1 MAVTRRNETTAAPAT
16 SDREGRQTGK
26 KTLGFFNVNIETKA
40 GAPVRLEGIRFVE
53 GNKQHE
59 QLAAYL
65 SLTQES
71 DAALVKGM
79 NDTELAAEK
88 ARRLGVVSSKLSFS
102 FNATR
107 TDEESMLDLA

>member
-1 MAVTRRNETTAAPAT
+1 MAVERNASRTAPAT
-16 SDREGRQTGK
+16 STAADRTAK

-40 GAPVRLEGIRFVE
+40 GAPVRLEGIRFIE

-65 SLTQES
+65 SVSQAVDKDYTPEQVVE
-71 DAALVKGM
+71 
-79 NDTELAAEK
+79 EK
-88 ARRLGVVSSKLSFS
+88 ARRLGVVASKLTFS

-107 TDEESMLDLA
+107 TDEESMLDLV

>member
-1 MAVTRRNETTAAPAT
+1 MAVERKNTTAAPAT
-16 SDREGRQTGK
+16 SDRNERAAK
-26 KTLGFFNVNIETKA
+26 KTLGFFNVNIDTKA
-40 GAPVRLEGIRFVE
+40 GAPVRLEGIRFIE

-65 SLTQES
+65 SVTQAS
-71 DAALVKGM
+71 DVDLIG
-79 NDTELAAEK
+79 DDLAAEK
-88 ARRLGVVSSKLSFS
+88 ARRLWVVASKLTFS

>member
-1 MAVTRRNETTAAPAT
+1 MAVERNASRTAPAT
-16 SDREGRQTGK
+16 STAADRTAK

-40 GAPVRLEGIRFVE
+40 GAPVRLEGIRFIE

-65 SLTQES
+65 SVSQAC
-71 DAALVKGM
+71 DADFAKTASVEGM
-79 NDTELAAEK
+79 AAEK
-88 ARRLGVVSSKLSFS
+88 ARRLGVVASKLTFS

-107 TDEESMLDLA
+107 TDEESMLDLV

>member
-1 MAVTRRNETTAAPAT
+1 MAVERKSNQSAPAT
-16 SDREGRQTGK
+16 SDRNERTAK
-26 KTLGFFNVNIETKA
+26 KTLGFFNVNIETRA
-40 GAPVRLEGIRFVE
+40 GAPVRLEGIRFIE

-65 SLTQES
+65 SVTQAS
-71 DAALVKGM
+71 DKDYTPEQVV
-79 NDTELAAEK
+79 EEK
-88 ARRLGVVSSKLSFS
+88 ARRLAVVASKLTFS

>member
-1 MAVTRRNETTAAPAT
+1 MAVERQASRATPAT
-16 SDREGRQTGK
+16 SERNERTTK

-40 GAPVRLEGIRFVE
+40 GAPVRLEGIRFIE

-65 SLTQES
+65 SCTQACDSKLTPEEIV
-71 DAALVKGM
+71 D
-79 NDTELAAEK
+79 EK
-88 ARRLGVVSSKLSFS
+88 ARRLGVVASKLTFS

-107 TDEESMLDLA
+107 TDEESLLDLL

>member
-1 MAVTRRNETTAAPAT
+1 MAVERKNTAAPAT
-16 SDREGRQTGK
+16 SERNERTAK

-40 GAPVRLEGIRFVE
+40 GAPVRLEGIRFIE

-65 SLTQES
+65 SVTQAS
-71 DAALVKGM
+71 DADFTKKASAEEM
-79 NDTELAAEK
+79 TAEK
-88 ARRLGVVSSKLSFS
+88 ARRLELVASKLSFS

-107 TDEESMLDLA
+107 TEEEAMLDLV